1 MLNEFE
7 AWSPIP
13 WKRPLESA
21 AIPGVE
27 RVTSELSDEV
37 VLSKGSL
44 SNKFLSM
51 SEWKVGSFSS
61 KSAAWASTVTEV
73 VEPETWRL
81 TLRLTGTMDRMSTS
95 CAFGAN
101 PVAVTVI

>member
-1 MLNEFE
+1 
-7 AWSPIP
+7 
-13 WKRPLESA
+13 LESA

-27 RVTSELSDEV
+27 RVTSELSDDEE
-37 VLSKGSL
+37 LSNGSL
-44 SNKFLSM
+44 SNKALSM

-81 TLRLTGTMDRMSTS
+81 MLTLTGTTDRTSTS
-95 CAFGAN
+95 RELGAN
-101 PVAVTVI
+101 PVTVTAK